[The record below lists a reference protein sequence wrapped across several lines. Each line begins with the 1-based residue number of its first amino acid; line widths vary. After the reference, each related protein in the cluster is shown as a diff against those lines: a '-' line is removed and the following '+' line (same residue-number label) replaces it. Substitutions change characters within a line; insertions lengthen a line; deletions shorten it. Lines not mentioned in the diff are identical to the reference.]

1 MKQRSFALTWWGK
14 TWIEALERLGSIWE
28 NRLPRGRGYARR
40 GKVVKCEI
48 QPGSITARVSGTRET
63 PYKVKI
69 KVRQFTK
76 KAREEIFS
84 ILRQRPVLVSSILN
98 LTLPEN
104 IIDIFKSYG
113 IDLLPTTEKEFSTN
127 CSCPDWANPC
137 KHIAA
142 VFYVLAEVIDNDPF
156 VLFTLRGIPK
166 EEFLKELKLIE
177 SKDRIS
183 DFLPSRTEIEN
194 FYSYK
199 QDTPYHSLFLDGN
212 GKGFIFSALT
222 DNPIFYRK
230 GNFKEI
236 LRFVYDSIDLN
247 PFLEEKGEDN
257 YPSLDISNAKGA
269 IFLKEEN
276 ELFVYGI
283 DKKDIRDIKN
293 IGFKQKILT
302 IPDNGELKQKKVKGI
317 SIELNNILAYLA
329 STPLTLENEMSPAFF
344 TYVYLAHFALAL
356 VEGSYY
362 IPSVEEIHDK
372 QNKNV
377 SYKITYRAYLISKRL
392 KEILDKCI
400 KKAPLCTYLRYID
413 KRGYLPPQDVLEGF
427 LDSCINI
434 LVKNGISFNQLL
446 EDEYLSALKEE
457 RPILA
462 DNPHINSFFSAL
474 RSWLAPLIL
483 RKKEGII
490 RLGLILKPGK
500 GKTKKNWVLE
510 PIVFPEARRPVNLK
524 NFWKGADDKD
534 KKGIIDLISILT
546 RYIPVLGSLES
557 RRGGFKEKI
566 TVTTDNLL
574 DLISTGKE
582 YLQVF
587 DIPLIFPEEIKE
599 ILRIK
604 PIVKTKSDGPI
615 EPMLSL
621 QELLQFEWQVSLGD
635 LTLTKEE
642 FLQLC
647 KAKTPLVKIKEDW
660 LLIRPDE
667 LERVKRI
674 LNTEIEIKDYAE
686 LLRSALM
693 QEIKTNEGAIEFIP
707 PEQIKA
713 KIQGLSQLRRLRT
726 PPDLK
731 ARLRPYQL
739 TGYRWMVVNC
749 EAGFGPCLADDMG
762 LGKTIQAI
770 ALLLYLKRKKI
781 KPALIIAPT
790 TLLGNWQQEI
800 ARFAPSLN
808 VYSYHGTDKSLD
820 NLDNIDV
827 VLTTYGVL
835 RQKKNQILP
844 DSFPIVI
851 IDEAQN
857 IKNPFAAQT
866 KAVYALNKAPY
877 RIALSGT
884 PIENR
889 LMELWSIFHFL
900 NPGLLGNQQ
909 YFKKHFS
916 IPIERYGDEDAKK
929 ALRRVISPFVLRRQK
944 TDKTV
949 IRDLPEKIEKNEYCP
964 MSPTQIGL
972 YEEVVNTSLERIYG
986 EEGITR
992 KGLVLKLMLSLK
1004 QICNHPALYL
1014 KQKQPNPDESGKTQR
1029 LIELLDEI
1037 KNQKEKVLIFSQ
1049 FREMGYLIKEMIL
1062 KEIGEDVLFL
1072 HGGVPRKKRD
1082 EMIERFSSNN
1092 NPWIFILSLKAGGTG
1107 LNLVSANHVI
1117 HYDLWWNPAVEDQ
1130 ASDRAY
1136 RIGQKSNVFVHRL
1149 LTKGTIEEKIDKM
1162 LGKKRALSE
1171 SIVGAGET
1179 WITELNNDELREL
1192 VKLD

>member
-1 MKQRSFALTWWGK
+1 MFALTWWGK
-14 TWIEALERLGSIWE
+14 TWIKALERLGSIWE
-28 NRLPRGRGYARR
+28 NRLPRGRSYARR
-40 GKVVKCEI
+40 GKVVECKI
-48 QPGSITARVSGTRET
+48 KPGLITARVSGTRET

-69 KVRQFTK
+69 KVKQFTEK
-76 KAREEIFS
+76 TKEEIFS

-104 IIDIFKSYG
+104 IIDIFKDHG
-113 IDLLPTTEKEFSTN
+113 IELLPTTEEEFDTD

-166 EEFLKELKLIE
+166 EEFLKQLRLIE
-177 SKDRIS
+177 SKDKS
-183 DFLPSRTEIEN
+183 FEFLPEKSEIEN

-199 QDTPYHSLFLDGN
+199 QDTPFPSLSLDGN

-230 GNFKEI
+230 GDFKKI
-236 LRFVYDSIDLN
+236 LRSMYDSINLN
-247 PFLEEKGEDN
+247 PFLKTKDD
-257 YPSLDISNAKGA
+257 YDLSFSNAKGV
-269 IFLKEEN
+269 IFFKEEN
-276 ELFVYGI
+276 ELFIYGV
-283 DKKDIRDIKN
+283 DKEDSN
-293 IGFKQKILT
+293 LKQKTLT
-302 IPDNGELKQKKVKGI
+302 IFDNGELKQKRVKGI
-317 SIELNNILAYLA
+317 SIKLNEILPYLV
-329 STPLTLENEMSPAFF
+329 SVPLTLENEISPAFF

-356 VEGSYY
+356 VESSYY
-362 IPSVEEIHDK
+362 IPYVEEIHNK
-372 QNKNV
+372 SSKNV
-377 SYKITYRAYLISKRL
+377 SYKITYKAYLISKRL
-392 KEILDKCI
+392 KEILNRCI
-400 KKAPLCTYLRYID
+400 EKAPPCTYLRYID
-413 KRGYLPPQDVLEGF
+413 KRGYLPPYEVLEGF

-434 LVKNGISFNQLL
+434 LVKEGISSNFQLKL
-446 EDEYLSALKEE
+446 ELEEDEYLSLFKEE
-457 RPILA
+457 RAILA
-462 DNPHINSFFSAL
+462 DNPHVNSFFSAL
-474 RSWLAPLIL
+474 RSWLAPLLL
-483 RKKEGII
+483 RKKEYIT
-490 RLGLILKPGK
+490 RLGFILRPGK
-500 GKTKKNWVLE
+500 GKTDKNWSLE
-510 PIVFPEARRPVNLK
+510 PIVFSEGKSPVNLK
-524 NFWKGADDKD
+524 KFWKRADDKE
-534 KKGIIDLISILT
+534 KKEIIDLISILT
-546 RYIPVLGSLES
+546 RYIPVLNLLEAEK
-557 RRGGFKEKI
+557 GGFKEKI
-566 TVTTDNLL
+566 TIKTEDLL

-582 YLQVF
+582 YLQIF

-599 ILRIK
+599 VLRIK
-604 PIVKTKSDGPI
+604 PRVITKSQAPI
-615 EPMLSL
+615 DPMLSL
-621 QELLQFEWQVSLGD
+621 EDVLQFEWQINLGD
-635 LTLTKEE
+635 ITLTKEE
-642 FLQLC
+642 FLKLC
-647 KAKTPLVKIKEDW
+647 RSKTPLVKIKENW

-667 LERVKRI
+667 LQRIKRII
-674 LNTEIEIKDYAE
+674 LNTKIKIKDYAE

-693 QEIKTNEGAIEFIP
+693 QEIKADEGVIEFIP
-707 PEQIKA
+707 PEEIKS
-713 KIQGLSQLRRLRT
+713 KIESLSKLKRLKT
-726 PPDLK
+726 PAGLK
-731 ARLRPYQL
+731 AQLRPYQL

-749 EAGFGPCLADDMG
+749 EAGFGSCLADDMG

-781 KPALIIAPT
+781 KPALIVAPT

-800 ARFAPSLN
+800 AKFAPSLN
-808 VYSYHGTDKSLD
+808 VYSYHGTDKRLD
-820 NLDNIDV
+820 NLDNIDI

-835 RQKKNQILP
+835 RQNADQFSSDK
-844 DSFPIVI
+844 FPIVI

-857 IKNPFAAQT
+857 IKNPFTAQT
-866 KAVYALNKAPY
+866 KAVHSLNKAPY

-900 NPGLLGNQQ
+900 NPGLLGNQE

-916 IPIERYGDEDAKK
+916 IPIERYGDEEAKRS
-929 ALRRVISPFVLRRQK
+929 LRRIISPFILRRQK

-949 IRDLPEKIEKNEYCP
+949 IGDLPEKIEKNEYCP
-964 MSPTQIGL
+964 MTPVQISL
-972 YEEVVNTSLERIYG
+972 YEEVVNTSLERIQNKK
-986 EEGITR
+986 GIAR

-1014 KQKQPNPDESGKTQR
+1014 KQKQIKPEESGKTQR

-1037 KNQKEKVLIFSQ
+1037 KRQKEKVLIFSQ

-1062 KEIGEDVLFL
+1062 KEMGEDVLFL

-1082 EMIERFSSNN
+1082 EMIERFSSES

-1107 LNLVSANHVI
+1107 LNLISANHVI

-1149 LTKGTIEEKIDKM
+1149 LTKGTVEEKIDKM
-1162 LGKKRALSE
+1162 IEKKRALSE

-1179 WITELNNDELREL
+1179 WITELNDDELREL
-1192 VKLD
+1192 VRLERE